1 MSSGVQI
8 TESELLELVKFMER
22 ANELFHQRMNYSD
35 AEEISK
41 FTSDNC
47 PLIEKY
53 YYDVL

>member
-53 YYDVL
+53 FYDVL